1 MRKNLSYIM
10 FCFLLV
16 CGTTLYAGKI
26 SFSVTT
32 NKPGAIYKP
41 GEKITFRI
49 LLQKDGKPVVDKKLL
64 WKRQGD
70 DKKTVSGELESGIK
84 PVEVSTSI
92 NSPGF
97 VRLRITAYDKKSNKK
112 VAKFDGGAGASP
124 NKLRGLS
131 EPADFDKFWNDQK
144 RRLKKIPLKYKMTPI
159 TVKNP
164 KLSGFDV
171 KVDCAEGK
179 PVSGYFFKP
188 KNAAVKSLPAII
200 TFHGYGVS
208 GASRNEKFASKNM
221 LSFDINAHG
230 IANGKN
236 NDFYK
241 KLSHGELKLYG
252 FKNNGKRE
260 KSYFLG
266 MLLRVI
272 RALDF
277 IKAQPEWDGE
287 NLIVSGGSQ
296 AGFQALA
303 AAGLDSQVSF
313 CRANKPWLCDLGGIR
328 LGRLKGWRPGYTK
341 ALEYFDPANHAKRI
355 KCQTI
360 IDIGLGDYVCPPSG
374 VTVMYNNIKATKKL
388 IYIQGATHGFT
399 PRSAKKNATYFLDK
413 HLNNICK
420 SI

>member
-1 MRKNLSYIM
+1 MRKTTKLILFYLMII
-10 FCFLLV
+10 
-16 CGTTLYAGKI
+16 CGTTVCAGKI

-41 GEKITFRI
+41 GEKMIFRI
-49 LLQKDGKPVVDKKLL
+49 QLQKDGKPVVGKKLV
-64 WKRQGD
+64 WKREGD

-92 NSPGF
+92 GQAGF

-112 VAKFDGGAGASP
+112 IAKFDGGAGASP
-124 NKLRGLS
+124 NKLRGLT
-131 EPADFDKFWNDQK
+131 EPTDFDKFWNAQK
-144 RRLKKIPLKYKMTPI
+144 RRLKKVPLKYKMTPI
-159 TVKNP
+159 TAKNP

-171 KVDCAEGK
+171 KIDCAGGK

-188 KNAAVKSLPAII
+188 KNAVAKSLPAII
-200 TFHGYGVS
+200 TFRAYGVS
-208 GASRNEKFASKNM
+208 GARHDEKFASKGM

-230 IANGKN
+230 IANGQSKE
-236 NDFYK
+236 FYK
-241 KLSHGELKLYG
+241 KLSRGELKNYG
-252 FKNNGKRE
+252 LTKNRNRE

-277 IKAQPEWDGE
+277 IKAQPEWDGK

-303 AAGLDSQVSF
+303 AAGLDKDVSL
-313 CRANKPWLCDLGGIR
+313 CCVSKPWLCDLGGIR

-341 ALEYFDPANHAKRI
+341 ALDYFDPANHAKRI

-360 IDIGLGDYVCPPSG
+360 IDIGLGDYVCTPSA
-374 VTVMYNNIKATKKL
+374 VSVMFNNIKAPKKL

-399 PRSAKKNATYFLDK
+399 PRGVKNNSKYFLNK
-413 HLNNICK
+413 HLENIRK
-420 SI
+420 GI